1 MANYRLHDKL
11 FSCPS
16 RYFDKDIAKSPSQ
29 SIIAEIRQSSMI
41 TIHAD
46 KFFRNLIKSNRNQI
60 VFTIFR
66 LIYNQTEYSLY
77 PNQWECGIYNQTFVD
92 FATIRSRFLF
102 VFIASNYRDKE
113 KIRNLLHVDLLHK
126 IVVKST
132 KV

>member
-66 LIYNQTEYSLY
+66 LIYNQTDVRLVQNKSEI
-77 PNQWECGIYNQTFVD
+77 GKYNLIFV
-92 FATIRSRFLF
+92 SC
-102 VFIASNYRDKE
+102 N
-113 KIRNLLHVDLLHK
+113 
-126 IVVKST
+126 
-132 KV
+132 